1 MADLDKT
8 FDPHTI
14 EARWYPV
21 WEERGYFAPNMNAP
35 GNPFCVM
42 LPPPNV
48 TGRLHMGHALDDT
61 LQDTLTRY
69 HRMRGA
75 PTLWQPGTDHAGIAT
90 QMLVERQV
98 EGEGSSRHE
107 LGREAF
113 VDRIWQWKE
122 ESGGHI
128 TTQMRRLGASV
139 DWSRERFTMD
149 EGLSK
154 AVQKVFVDLHSRGLI
169 YRGQRL
175 VNWDPVLN
183 TAISDLE
190 VENQEVAGHMWHFK
204 YPLEDGETYEYIERN
219 DDGQVTRRETR
230 DYISIATT
238 RPETMLGD
246 GAIAVHP
253 DDARYT
259 PLVGK
264 RCEIPVG
271 PKAQRRLIPIIT
283 DEYPDPEF
291 GSGAVK
297 ITGAHD
303 FNDYAVAQRNA
314 IPMYRLMDSQA
325 TLRDD
330 GVAYAEAAAQAATIL
345 ATGDMP
351 AAAEVD
357 AINLVPDEYRGLAR
371 DEARR
376 QIVAGID
383 AEGLMITVEDKTIMQ
398 PYGDRSGEVIEPM
411 LTNQWFVDAK
421 KLAEPAIKAVEDGRI
436 RFIPGNWDKTYFEW
450 MRNIQDWCISRQLWW
465 GHRIPAWYDENGQVY
480 VGQSAA
486 DVRATHGLGD
496 DVTLTQ
502 DEDVLDTWFSSAL
515 WPFSTL
521 GWPEQTDALKLFY
534 PTNVLVTG
542 FDIIFFWV
550 ARMIMMGLEFMDDVP
565 FREVYIHGL
574 VRDHEG
580 AKMSKSKGNVLDPI
594 DLIDG
599 IDLESLV
606 AKRTAGM
613 MQPQKAKSVEKA
625 TRREFPDGIAPHGT
639 DALRFTFA
647 ALASYGRDIRFD
659 LGRVEGYRNF
669 CNKLWNA
676 ARFTLMQ
683 VPDDFKPAADGDVEL
698 STADRWIISRL
709 QRAEADVAAHFD
721 SYRFDLAANAIHDF
735 VWHHF
740 CDWYLE
746 LIKPVL
752 SGQTSDAA
760 KAGTRRTLIRV
771 LETTLRLVHPL
782 MPFITE
788 EIWQRVAPLARGK
801 ALAESGES
809 ISLQPFPLSDAA
821 RIDPDAEA
829 GIDWLKRV
837 INGLRGIRGEMD
849 IAPKQKIPVLV
860 IGASDADRQQLAAH
874 RAAIDFLAGVESI
887 EEIAAADAPE
897 AAVALVGDM
906 QLHVPL
912 AGLIDTDAELA
923 RLDKRLAKLDKDLN
937 GVRHRL
943 GSESFVAK
951 APAGVVD
958 KARAQQGELERE
970 QRDLSEQRARIAA
983 L

>member
-1 MADLDKT
+1 MADMDKT
-8 FDPHTI
+8 FDPATI

-21 WEERGYFAPNMNAP
+21 WEERGYFAPDMNAP
-35 GNPFCVM
+35 GTPFCVV

-69 HRMRGA
+69 QRMCGV

-98 EGEGSSRHE
+98 EAEGSSRHDM
-107 LGREAF
+107 GREAF

-122 ESGGHI
+122 QSGGHI

-149 EGLSK
+149 EGLSD
-154 AVQKVFVDLHSRGLI
+154 AVRDVFVDLHKRGLI

-175 VNWDPVLN
+175 VNWDPVLK

-190 VENQEVAGHMWHFK
+190 VENAEVAGHMWHFK
-204 YPLEDGETYEYIERN
+204 YPLADGDSYEYVER
-219 DDGQVTRRETR
+219 DAEGEVTLREQR

-253 DDARYT
+253 DDPRYS
-259 PLVGK
+259 PIVGK

-271 PKAQRRLIPIIT
+271 PKANRRLIPIIT

-303 FNDYAVAQRNA
+303 FNDYEVAKRNA
-314 IPMYRLMDSQA
+314 IPMYRLMDDQA
-325 TLRDD
+325 TLRVD
-330 GVAYAEAAAQAATIL
+330 GAAYAEAAARAAGL
-345 ATGDMP
+345 NDASAAPDPGD
-351 AAAEVD
+351 VD
-357 AINLVPDEYRGLAR
+357 TINLVPEAYRGLDRYTAR
-371 DEARR
+371 Q
-376 QIVAGID
+376 QIVADID
-383 AEGLMITVEDKTIMQ
+383 AEGLMIAVDDKTVMQ
-398 PYGDRSGEVIEPM
+398 PYGDRSGDVIEPM
-411 LTNQWFVDAK
+411 LTNQWFVDAR
-421 KLAEPAIKAVEDGRI
+421 KLAEPAIEAVEDGRI
-436 RFIPGNWDKTYFEW
+436 RFVPDNWAKTYFEW

-465 GHRIPAWYDENGQVY
+465 GHRIPAWYDDTGAVY
-480 VGQSAA
+480 VGQSEAA
-486 DVRATHGLGD
+486 VRAEYKLGD
-496 DVTLTQ
+496 EVALTQ

-521 GWPEQTDALKLFY
+521 GWPEQTEALKLFY

-550 ARMIMMGLEFMDDVP
+550 ARMIMMGIEFMDDVP

-599 IDLESLV
+599 IDLEALV

-625 TRREFPDGIAPHGT
+625 TRRDFPDGIQAYGT

-676 ARFTLMQ
+676 ARFALMQ
-683 VPDDFKPAADGDVEL
+683 VPDDFVPAGDDAVDL
-698 STADRWIISRL
+698 SSADRWIISRL
-709 QRAEADVAAHFD
+709 QRAEADMAGHLD
-721 SYRFDLAANAIHDF
+721 SYRFDLAANTIHDF

-752 SGQTSDAA
+752 SDDSSAAA
-760 KAGTRRTLIRV
+760 KAGTRRTLVRV
-771 LETTLRLVHPL
+771 LETTLRLIHPL

-788 EIWQRVAPLARGK
+788 EIWQRVAPLARGA
-801 ALAESGES
+801 ALDPAGES
-809 ISLQPFPLSDAA
+809 ISLQPYPRSDASL
-821 RIDPDAEA
+821 IDSAAEA
-829 GIDWLKRV
+829 EVEWLQTA

-849 IAPKQKIPVLV
+849 IAPRQKIPLLV
-860 IGASDADRQQLAAH
+860 AGANDQDTERLVQH
-874 RAAIDFLAGVESI
+874 RAAIDFLAGVESVDVVT
-887 EEIAAADAPE
+887 AGQTPE
-897 AAVALVGDM
+897 SAVALVGDM
-906 QLHVPL
+906 QLRVPL

-923 RLDKRLAKLDKDLN
+923 RLDKRLAKLEKDL
-937 GVRHRL
+937 GGLRGRL
-943 GSESFVAK
+943 ASESFVAK
-951 APAGVVD
+951 APADVVD
-958 KARAQQGELERE
+958 KARAQQAEMERE
-970 QRDLSEQRARIAA
+970 QHELSEQRTRIAA